1 MKFNS
6 ATQKVVFV
14 AASQDVG
21 WMKVNLKTKGD
32 KDIFLSKDL
41 FGEEARSNEIAVDVD
56 GDVSVPV
63 HVPVVTP
70 STYYTKNKQ

>member
-1 MKFNS
+1 M
-6 ATQKVVFV
+6 
-14 AASQDVG
+14 
-21 WMKVNLKTKGD
+21 KTKGE

-63 HVPVVTP
+63 HVHVTVVTP
-70 STYYTKNKQ
+70 SIYHTNNKQ